1 MSNASNGKNVGQIE
15 PATASLESLASLAEL
30 LRSGKV
36 GVNASLITILDA
48 SGKVVKV
55 EDLPLAFLALAY
67 DGRAEGIRELERAL
81 GLRLPAQQAQAHELA
96 AVAAASG
103 YERLLEQYPKMVK
116 LDPRVATG
124 RLASDLKAING
135 VTGIAVPQELDEMV
149 FSAIAALDFVSD
161 IVPSVRMYVRGTGA
175 VPSAAVA
182 QKLYSAVI
190 TPDRVMSYRRVEAL
204 GNLLNIKPTLGR
216 GVKARTIDD
225 YVRNAMKATGQEL
238 SHKHPLH
245 KQLEEARNPERFI
258 QGMSLQFGLLS
269 GSDGYN
275 QQNIA
280 GALNYLSVA
289 ALKDIALPEDV
300 SVNLPRHLVMA
311 LVHESSED
319 NTLDRVRRVLAAL
332 ERRGAYAVDT
342 GAFQAAITEGLKL
355 LAEKSSG
362 ATGHRLSSIRKK
374 GRFLTGLSHYVNLK
388 FSNQASTVGLT
399 GQDYS
404 YLRQVDPG
412 RYGTLTGTLAR
423 TTP

>member
-1 MSNASNGKNVGQIE
+1 MSSVSNGKNVGQTE

-67 DGRAEGIRELERAL
+67 NGRAEGIRELQRAL
-81 GLRLPAQQAQAHELA
+81 GLRLAAQQAQAHELA

-103 YERLLEQYPKMVK
+103 YELLLEQYLKIFK

-135 VTGIAVPQELDEMV
+135 VTGIAVPQQLDEKV
-149 FSAIAALDFVSD
+149 FAAIAALDFVSD

-216 GVKARTIDD
+216 GVKARTLEE
-225 YVRNAMKATGQEL
+225 YVRNAMKATRQEL

-355 LAEKSSG
+355 LAEESSG

-374 GRFLTGLSHYVNLK
+374 GLFLTELSHYPDL
-388 FSNQASTVGLT
+388 GLT
-399 GQDYS
+399 DEAGS
-404 YLRQVDPG
+404 YLRQIDPT